1 MPAAGKD
8 GEERG
13 YIIPIGGGEEK
24 NTHPVIL
31 KRVLALAGGR
41 DANIVILPTASRLE
55 DTGRLYE
62 RIFTK
67 LGART
72 VSSIQIA
79 TRSDCNN
86 PEFADRCAQA
96 SGIFLTGG
104 NQLRLSSIL
113 GGTAVAQMIRRKN
126 ASGTLVAGTSAG
138 ASIMSEHM
146 LAGGNPDKGPSG
158 GGVVLAPGL
167 GLTNAAVIDQHFSQ
181 RNRLGRLLSAVS
193 LNPFLLG
200 MGIDEDTAAFI
211 DPNGMVEVVGSGTVT
226 IVDGSGMSYSSAH
239 SVAQKQA
246 IGMIGL
252 KLDILDKGCRYD
264 LNRREAFPPGERLR
278 RVRSA

>member
-1 MPAAGKD
+1 MPAAVND
-8 GEERG
+8 GDERG
-13 YIIPIGGGEEK
+13 YIIPIGGSENK
-24 NTHPVIL
+24 DTHPVIL
-31 KRVLALAGGR
+31 QRVLELAGGQE
-41 DANIVILPTASRLE
+41 ANIVIVPTASRLE
-55 DTGRLYE
+55 ETGLLYE
-62 RIFTK
+62 KIFTK
-67 LGART
+67 LGAGK
-72 VSSIQIA
+72 VSSIPIA

-86 PEFADRCAQA
+86 AEFAERCAQA

-126 ASGTLVAGTSAG
+126 AMGTPVAGTSAG

-146 LAGGNPDKGPSG
+146 LVGGDPDKGPSG
-158 GGVVLAPGL
+158 GGVALAPGL

-211 DPNGMVEVVGSGTVT
+211 DPKGVVEVVGSGTVT
-226 IVDGSGMSYSSAH
+226 IVNGSEMSYSSAH
-239 SVAQKQA
+239 SVSPTQA

-252 KLDILDKGCRYD
+252 KLDILDQGCRYD
-264 LNRREAFPPGERLR
+264 LAKREAYPPGESLN
-278 RVRSA
+278 RVRGL